1 MINISGTEPV
11 PYSEARGRSFQ
22 SSARFDEQQH
32 PRRAVLPVSQSPSR
46 CDPWCDQMVAS
57 VTRQYQV
64 GPAKFCPLASLEAAT
79 ATRAAASTR
88 TAAAAARRSPRFGFS
103 LCVIVDDEAKREVK
117 EGKTQR

>member
-1 MINISGTEPV
+1 M
-11 PYSEARGRSFQ
+11 
-22 SSARFDEQQH
+22 
-32 PRRAVLPVSQSPSR
+32 
-46 CDPWCDQMVAS
+46 
-57 VTRQYQV
+57 

-88 TAAAAARRSPRFGFS
+88 TAAAAAARRSPRFGFS